1 MASKDKPA
9 TKKES
14 KKKNAYEQP
23 KHLKTGSI
31 IIDNYKKQ
39 WKIGVSIGIGGFGE
53 IYSACDASS
62 GTKKVDDYP
71 FVVKIEPH
79 SNGPLF
85 VEMHFYMRNAK
96 KDDIDKFSKDNKVK
110 SIGMPIFIGSGSHD
124 IENIKHRFL
133 VMPRYGK
140 DIWKIFLEQ
149 NRKFPLHTVYRIG
162 WQMIN
167 VLEYIHQREYVH
179 MDIKGTNILLGF
191 GSNDQVFLLDY
202 GLACHYSTKDY
213 KVDPKKAH
221 NGTIEYTS
229 RDAHNGVPTMRGD
242 IEILAYNL
250 IEWAGAKLPWTA
262 SASILQKPVEV
273 QKLKETFMKDTGKS
287 LKSAFGSLS
296 VPSQLTAFM
305 KYIESMKHNDV
316 PDYKKIRSMFESG
329 IKELKQSNSGKLEFG
344 KTKDDEKT
352 SKSPIKRAPTKEIE
366 KPVKS
371 PVKRAHA
378 LTKDPA
384 EKAQKQPKVL
394 ASKTE
399 STDDDRP
406 LRSKRINDR
415 KRYVE
420 LDSDDEV
427 EATVKKTD
435 KKTEEK
441 NKSTSEKSEN
451 KTTNMSPPQKKTKD
465 DKKGTKAAAKGKVI
479 LKSSSGSSK
488 KTVQLNFDLDI
499 SFDSDLVVTV
509 NRKDKKNKNDVQK
522 EDDSH
527 KNEAGYY
534 KGKYTKN

>member
-1 MASKDKPA
+1 
-9 TKKES
+9 
-14 KKKNAYEQP
+14 
-23 KHLKTGSI
+23 
-31 IIDNYKKQ
+31 
-39 WKIGVSIGIGGFGE
+39 
-53 IYSACDASS
+53 
-62 GTKKVDDYP
+62 
-71 FVVKIEPH
+71 
-79 SNGPLF
+79 
-85 VEMHFYMRNAK
+85 MHFYMRNAK
-96 KDDIDKFSKDNKVK
+96 KDDIDKFGKDNKIK
-110 SIGMPIFIGSGSHD
+110 QLGMPIFIGSGSHE
-124 IENIKHRFL
+124 IEGMKHRFL
-133 VMPRYGK
+133 VMPRYGQ

-149 NRKFPLHTVYRIG
+149 NRSFPLHTVYRIG
-162 WQMIN
+162 WQIVN

-202 GLACHYSTKDY
+202 GLACHYSTKEY

-262 SASILQKPVEV
+262 SAQILQKPVEV
-273 QKLKETFMKDTGKS
+273 QKQKESFMKDTGKS
-287 LKSAFGSLS
+287 LKSAFGSLP

-305 KYIESMKHNDV
+305 KYVESMNHNDT

-329 IKELKQSNSGKLEFG
+329 LKELKQTNSGKLDFVLSKAQG
-344 KTKDDEKT
+344 DNAKAA
-352 SKSPIKRAPTKEIE
+352 KSPMKRAPTKEIE
-366 KPVKS
+366 KTVVS
-371 PVKRAHA
+371 PMKRTHT

-384 EKAQKQPKVL
+384 EKPPKQPKVL
-394 ASKTE
+394 VSATE

-406 LRSKRINDR
+406 LRSRRINDR

-420 LDSDDEV
+420 PDSDDE
-427 EATVKKTD
+427 EEPIVK
-435 KKTEEK
+435 KKTEKKKEEKIKPKSTPEK
-441 NKSTSEKSEN
+441 NEN
-451 KTTNMSPPQKKTKD
+451 KTGNKSPTQKKTND
-465 DKKGTKAAAKGKVI
+465 DKKDKATAAAGAKGKVI

-509 NRKDKKNKNDVQK
+509 NRKDKKSNKNGSDENVQEDV
-522 EDDSH
+522 

-534 KGKYTKN
+534 KGKYAKK